1 MPKLLARYFA
11 FLRSTLKIVVPF
23 ALLACL
29 FAPLFGYLVHWTPAD
44 EALARY
50 GNETAIMVGGS
61 YRSRTATSDKGTR
74 TSVYRERVYILFPSM
89 LSEPKTVKVS
99 QKNDEPYQTSED
111 QNGVVKLLVMYGL
124 ILFGIWW
131 FWLRKPAE
139 A

>member
-1 MPKLLARYFA
+1 MTKLLARYFA
-11 FLRSTLKIVVPF
+11 FLRSTLKIVLPF
-23 ALLACL
+23 ALLTCL
-29 FAPLFGYLVHWTPAD
+29 ATPLFGYLVRWTPAD

-50 GNETAIMVGGS
+50 ENETAIMVGGS
-61 YRSRTATSDKGTR
+61 YRSRTAMSDKGTR

-131 FWLRKPAE
+131 FWLRKPAK